1 MSILIVDDSQDDCLL
16 IQAMLRS
23 AGYRDSIAV
32 DSFDAAFEHLRSHNL
47 SHTAATIDLI
57 LLDFLMPDITGIQAC
72 RRIKAI
78 ERLRDIPII
87 MISVQPDPVNLQLA
101 FAEGAVDYI
110 RKPLI
115 KAELIAR
122 VRSILKLG
130 QEIRQRKARE
140 QELIEVMQELESAN
154 RRLEQMSSLDGLTE
168 IPNRRRF
175 DEFFQQ
181 EWKRAVREA
190 IPFSLILFDID
201 FFKTFNDTYGHLTGD
216 ECLKRVATAVHGAVN
231 RPGDLVARYGGDEF
245 VVVLPGTPA
254 EGAARVAET
263 LRTTVEALEIKV
275 TLTLGVA
282 TIHPD
287 QTRLPEALIV
297 AADEAL
303 YRAKQDGR
311 NCVRTAESVGK
322 HRCE

>member
-1 MSILIVDDSQDDCLL
+1 MIVF
-16 IQAMLRS
+16 
-23 AGYRDSIAV
+23 
-32 DSFDAAFEHLRSHNL
+32 SFKPCSD
-47 SHTAATIDLI
+47 
-57 LLDFLMPDITGIQAC
+57 LLDIEIPSPSIHSMRLLNISAHTISHIQLQPSTLSFWFLRPDITGIQAC

-130 QEIRQRKARE
+130 QEIWQRKARE

-201 FFKTFNDTYGHLTGD
+201 FSRPSMIPT
-216 ECLKRVATAVHGAVN
+216 ATS
-231 RPGDLVARYGGDEF
+231 
-245 VVVLPGTPA
+245 
-254 EGAARVAET
+254 
-263 LRTTVEALEIKV
+263 
-275 TLTLGVA
+275 
-282 TIHPD
+282 
-287 QTRLPEALIV
+287 PEMNV
-297 AADEAL
+297 
-303 YRAKQDGR
+303 
-311 NCVRTAESVGK
+311 
-322 HRCE
+322 